1 MDTEIVAAYQAEL
14 NHLDCGKGC
23 IRFQHAVA
31 QDNFQ
36 LKVAQLPGKT
46 AQILTLTYFIMI

>member
-1 MDTEIVAAYQAEL
+1 MGTEIVAAYQAEL

-36 LKVAQLPGKT
+36 LKVA
-46 AQILTLTYFIMI
+46 